1 MDAPK
6 ITPADA
12 GCWLDGAMGWHN
24 TYRVA
29 ERALDL
35 GWLADKP
42 DEKAS
47 AEKTIA
53 LYKASESQ
61 GMGNGESYDVFD
73 VMQDISTDATDYLQ
87 SLAPEGYSFEWDAGE
102 LCLWA
107 EDAPE

>member
-29 ERALDL
+29 ERAFAF

-42 DEKAS
+42 EDKAS
-47 AEKTIA
+47 ADATIEA
-53 LYKASESQ
+53 FKAYRD
-61 GMGNGESYDVFD
+61 GEGGDGDVVD
-73 VMQDISTDATDYLQ
+73 VMHEISLDATDYLQ
-87 SLAPEGYSFEWDAGE
+87 SLAPDGYSFEWDAGE
-102 LCLWA
+102 FCLVS
-107 EDAPE
+107 ESEGE